1 MHDIGL
7 LNSED
12 KCIRPIA
19 NKDEEKKKNALIK
32 VRPMVTKS
40 FDHLLNEFNSLNT
53 MLRKIKKAR
62 IFNEDVHMINFFS
75 WYGGG

>member
-1 MHDIGL
+1 MHHIRL
-7 LNSED
+7 SNSED
-12 KCIRPIA
+12 KCIIA

-40 FDHLLNEFNSLNT
+40 FNHLLNEFNFLNT
-53 MLRKIKKAR
+53 VLSKIKKTR

>member
-7 LNSED
+7 LNFED
-12 KCIRPIA
+12 KCIRPIV
-19 NKDEEKKKNALIK
+19 NKDEKRKKNTLIR

-40 FDHLLNEFNSLNT
+40 FDHLLKEFNSLNF
-53 MLRKIKKAR
+53 MLRKIK
-62 IFNEDVHMINFFS
+62 NTINFFT

>member
-1 MHDIGL
+1 MHHIRL
-7 LNSED
+7 SNSED
-12 KCIRPIA
+12 KCIIA

-40 FDHLLNEFNSLNT
+40 FDHLLKEFNSLNF
-53 MLRKIKKAR
+53 MLRKIK
-62 IFNEDVHMINFFS
+62 NTINFFT

>member
-19 NKDEEKKKNALIK
+19 NKDKEKNALIS

-40 FDHLLNEFNSLNT
+40 FDHLFNKFNSLNT
-53 MLRKIKKAR
+53 MLRKIKKTR
-62 IFNEDVHMINFFS
+62 RFFNEDVHVINFFS
-75 WYGGG
+75 WYGWG